1 MDFIKE
7 NWKEILSIVGA
18 AAWLPIVFKPIIRG
32 AINYFRRVHIAALDS
47 RVLTDATS
55 VSVGKKEKIKGT
67 ILLLTV
73 NLFIKEI
80 TLFARNISVKVKL
93 KNGTVSNC
101 EILDFSTLKSNNDN
115 GTESTFDVPAKD
127 EFNISRTIYPNV
139 DNIKFIAVFVKGAT
153 FSSIDEVSEVE
164 IKLFYRGIK
173 CDLFS
178 KTITLKPSDF
188 PTFNSSHLID
198 AVERI
203 HVKKG
208 EKH

>member
-7 NWKEILSIVGA
+7 NWTEILSVVGA

-32 AINYFRRVHIAALDS
+32 VINYFRKVNAATLDS
-47 RVLTDATS
+47 RVLTNATS
-55 VSVGKKEKIKGT
+55 ESVGRKEKIKGT

-73 NLFIKEI
+73 NLFVKEI
-80 TLFARNISVKVKL
+80 TLFARKLSVKVTL

-101 EILDFSTLKSNNDN
+101 EMLDFSTLTSNNDD
-115 GTESTFDVPAKD
+115 GTESTFDVPVKD
-127 EFNISRTIYPNV
+127 EFNISRTIHPNV
-139 DNIKFIAVFVKGAT
+139 DNIKFVAVLVKSAT
-153 FSSIDEVSEVE
+153 FSNIDEISDIE
-164 IKLFYRGIK
+164 IRLYYRNIK